1 MVLQE
6 NVFSI
11 VHPMLFPGP
20 GNTRATQRGEA
31 PASYLL
37 RSIRQIIDDPFF
49 GGIEITQI
57 KDPELRAQVSK
68 MLADA
73 KMEVTYSAQP
83 VQLLNEEN
91 LVDPTDISSLD
102 EVHRRRAIER
112 LKACIDE
119 ALEIGAVRIGV
130 ISGKDPGA
138 AHRRSEERRV
148 GKEGRSRVQR
158 DCLKNSKGVM

>member
-57 KDPELRAQVSK
+57 KDPELRAQVGK
-68 MLADA
+68 MVADVQ
-73 KMEVTYSAQP
+73 MEGTYGAEL
-83 VQLLNEEN
+83 VELLHDEN
-91 LVDPTDISSLD
+91 SVVSTD
-102 EVHRRRAIER
+102 V
-112 LKACIDE
+112 
-119 ALEIGAVRIGV
+119 
-130 ISGKDPGA
+130 
-138 AHRRSEERRV
+138 
-148 GKEGRSRVQR
+148 
-158 DCLKNSKGVM
+158 